1 MPRYMIERTFTE
13 GLAIPADAGGAQLC
27 LDVVERNTDH
37 GVNWVHSYV
46 SEDKTKTFCVYDAAS
61 PEAIRK
67 AAERNGRPVDHIT
80 QVRVLDPYFNH

>member
-27 LDVVERNTDH
+27 LDVIERNSDQ
-37 GVNWVHSYV
+37 GVSWVHSYV

-67 AAERNGRPVDHIT
+67 AAERNGLPVDHIT

>member
-13 GLAIPADAGGAQLC
+13 GLAIPSDAGGAQLC

-37 GVNWVHSYV
+37 GVSWVHSYV

-67 AAERNGRPVDHIT
+67 AAERNGLPVDHIT

>member
-67 AAERNGRPVDHIT
+67 AAERNGLPVDHIT

>member
-27 LDVVERNTDH
+27 LNVIERNSDQ
-37 GVNWVHSYV
+37 GVSWVHSYV

-67 AAERNGRPVDHIT
+67 AAERNGLPVDHIT